1 MYIRLEGNEHLLVRT
16 IQGPKDEPAE
26 VVIARLGTD
35 PELNLF
41 LAAERGRR
49 EQPELWEGVQDFH
62 LLQALE
68 NFKRRI
74 GRFKPALVAVKGGLK
89 ATQEEEDQGNEGI

>member
-16 IQGPKDEPAE
+16 VSGPKDQPVE
-26 VVIARLGTD
+26 VVIARLGAD

-74 GRFKPALVAVKGGLK
+74 GHFKPALVAVKGGLK
-89 ATQEEEDQGNEGI
+89 DTHEEDDQGDEGV